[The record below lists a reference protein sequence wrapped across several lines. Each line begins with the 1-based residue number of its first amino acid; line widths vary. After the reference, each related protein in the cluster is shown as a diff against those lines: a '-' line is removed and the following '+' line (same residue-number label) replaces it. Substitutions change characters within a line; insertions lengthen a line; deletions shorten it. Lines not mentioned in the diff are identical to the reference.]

1 MELRDVPNSINGIF
15 WGIVIIILCLD
26 IVGVFIRVLCP
37 YYSRAAGC
45 CSAK

>member
-37 YYSRAAGC
+37 YYSRAAD